1 MITIA
6 QADTPDAVETARGLF
21 VEYSESLDS
30 DLCFQGFDGELAQLP
45 SYYSPPSRRLLL
57 ASVDD
62 AVAGCAALRDL
73 GDGVCEIKRLYVRP
87 ACRGYALG
95 RRLAEAIIGEARA
108 IGYERMCLDT
118 LPTMKTARALYDD
131 LGFSHTAPYYHNP
144 IEGAVY
150 MELDLKNHPG

>member
-21 VEYSESLDS
+21 VEYAESLDY

-45 SYYSPPSRRLLL
+45 GYYSPPSGRLLL